1 MKCNGF
7 AYLPVKKVDRVQ
19 FPYRLQLL
27 VLFKV
32 LYQRVGGANGEIT
45 QWDWDLS

>member
-19 FPYRLQLL
+19 FPHTLPCLYISEVLL
-27 VLFKV
+27 KELSRQWRINPNGK
-32 LYQRVGGANGEIT
+32 GAVC
-45 QWDWDLS
+45 

>member
-19 FPYRLQLL
+19 FPHRLQ
-27 VLFKV
+27 FKINN
-32 LYQRVGGANGEIT
+32 YGKNTSQGRVGIKPK
-45 QWDWDLS
+45 